1 MMNEYTNSTTIVSA
15 IGLTEQSR
23 QDLLNLGAL
32 GWSESDIAAYFG
44 WDETLLHAECA
55 DPNSEIS
62 KILLRGRLQKR
73 AEIEVR
79 LMTDAVG
86 GNLTAAKQFSEIMRD
101 RSFQLSKL
109 DIFGGPADE
118 GAFQRIQDYIA
129 KGCPG
134 TLSENEQRYIDLL
147 VMVYSIDGQYG
158 KRKTI
163 RFLTRPPFGFSYQRA
178 SDIYAEAVEMFFAD
192 RKVSKDAL
200 RAKMADQF
208 DTLYALTMASAKTPK
223 DYEIAANILAQKG
236 KIQRLE
242 QDEPIVLPAAQYQK
256 RFRLLSLT
264 PEVIGLTPANRDVMA
279 AQIDSLLEPDSVKR
293 RLRMEAGIEDVDIVE
308 ILGNVVQE
316 EN

>member
-1 MMNEYTNSTTIVSA
+1 MTTASG
-15 IGLTEQSR
+15 IGLTENIR
-23 QDLLNLGAL
+23 ENLLHLGAL
-32 GWSESDIAAYFG
+32 GWPEADIAAFFG
-44 WDETLLHAECA
+44 WNEALLRAECA
-55 DPNSEIS
+55 NPDSEIA
-62 KILLRGRLQKR
+62 KLLARGRLQKR

-79 LMTDAVG
+79 LMQDAVG
-86 GNLTAAKQFSEIMRD
+86 GNLTAAKQFAEIMRD

-118 GAFQRIQDYIA
+118 GAFERLQEYIA
-129 KGCPG
+129 SGSPG

-147 VMVYSIDGQYG
+147 VMIYSMDGQHG

-163 RFLTRPPFGFSYQRA
+163 RFLTRPPFGFSYNRA
-178 SDIYAEAVEMFFAD
+178 SDLYAEAVEMFFAN

-236 KIQRLE
+236 KIQRLD
-242 QDEPIVLPAAQYQK
+242 QDDPVVLPSDQYQK

-264 PEVIGLTPANRDVMA
+264 PEVIGLAPANRDVLA
-279 AQIDSLLEPDSVKR
+279 AQIDSTLEPDSVKR
-293 RLRMEAGIEDVDIVE
+293 RLRMEAGIEDVDIIE
-308 ILGNVVQE
+308 ILENVVQE
-316 EN
+316 ES

>member
-1 MMNEYTNSTTIVSA
+1 MNASSNSMTTVSG
-15 IGLTEQSR
+15 IGLTEEIR
-23 QDLLNLGAL
+23 ENLLHLGAL
-32 GWSESDIAAYFG
+32 GWPESDIAAFFG
-44 WDETLLHAECA
+44 WEEPLLRAECA
-55 DPNSEIS
+55 NPDSEIA
-62 KILLRGRLQKR
+62 KLLARGRLQKR

-79 LMTDAVG
+79 LMQDAVG
-86 GNLTAAKQFSEIMRD
+86 GNLTAAKQFAEIMRD

-118 GAFQRIQDYIA
+118 GAFERLQEYIA
-129 KGCPG
+129 SGSPG

-147 VMVYSIDGQYG
+147 VLIYSMDGQHG

-163 RFLTRPPFGFSYQRA
+163 RFLTRPPFGFTYNRA
-178 SDIYAEAVEMFFAD
+178 SDLYAEAVEMFFAN

-236 KIQRLE
+236 KIQRLD
-242 QDEPIVLPAAQYQK
+242 QDDPVVLPADQYQK

-264 PEVIGLTPANRDVMA
+264 PEVIGLTPANRDVLA
-279 AQIDSLLEPDSVKR
+279 AQIDSTLEPDSVKR
-293 RLRMEAGIEDVDIVE
+293 RLRMEAGIEDVDIIE
-308 ILGNVVQE
+308 ILENVVQE
-316 EN
+316 ES

>member
-1 MMNEYTNSTTIVSA
+1 MNASSNSMTTVSD
-15 IGLTEQSR
+15 IGLTEEIR
-23 QDLLNLGAL
+23 ENLLNLGAL
-32 GWSESDIAAYFG
+32 GWPESDIAAFFG
-44 WDETLLHAECA
+44 WDEALLRAECA
-55 DPNSEIS
+55 NPDSEIA
-62 KILLRGRLQKR
+62 KLLARGRLQKR

-79 LMTDAVG
+79 LMRDAVG
-86 GNLTAAKQFSEIMRD
+86 GNLTAAKQFAEIMRD

-118 GAFQRIQDYIA
+118 GAFERLQEYIA
-129 KGCPG
+129 SGSPG

-147 VMVYSIDGQYG
+147 VLIYSMDGQHG

-163 RFLTRPPFGFSYQRA
+163 RFLTRPPFGFTYNRA
-178 SDIYAEAVEMFFAD
+178 SDLYAEAVEMFFAN

-236 KIQRLE
+236 KIQRLD
-242 QDEPIVLPAAQYQK
+242 QDDPIVLPADQYQK

-264 PEVIGLTPANRDVMA
+264 PEVIGLTPANRDVLA
-279 AQIDSLLEPDSVKR
+279 AQIDSTLEPDSVKR
-293 RLRMEAGIEDVDIVE
+293 RLRMEAGIEDVDIIE

-316 EN
+316 ES

>member
-1 MMNEYTNSTTIVSA
+1 MNASSNSMTTVSD
-15 IGLTEQSR
+15 IGLTEEIR
-23 QDLLNLGAL
+23 ENLLNLGAL
-32 GWSESDIAAYFG
+32 GWPESDIAAFFG
-44 WDETLLHAECA
+44 WDEALLRAECSNP
-55 DPNSEIS
+55 DSEIA
-62 KILLRGRLQKR
+62 KLLARGRLQKR

-79 LMTDAVG
+79 LMRDAVG
-86 GNLTAAKQFSEIMRD
+86 GNLTAAKQFAEIMRD

-118 GAFQRIQDYIA
+118 GAFERLQEYIA
-129 KGCPG
+129 SGSPG

-147 VMVYSIDGQYG
+147 VLIYSMDGQHG

-163 RFLTRPPFGFSYQRA
+163 RFLTRPPFGFTYNRA
-178 SDIYAEAVEMFFAD
+178 SDLYAEAVEMFFAN

-236 KIQRLE
+236 KIQRLD
-242 QDEPIVLPAAQYQK
+242 QDDPIVLPADQYQK

-264 PEVIGLTPANRDVMA
+264 PEVIGLTPANRDVLA
-279 AQIDSLLEPDSVKR
+279 AQIDSTLEPDSVKR
-293 RLRMEAGIEDVDIVE
+293 RLRMEAGIEDVDIIE

-316 EN
+316 ES